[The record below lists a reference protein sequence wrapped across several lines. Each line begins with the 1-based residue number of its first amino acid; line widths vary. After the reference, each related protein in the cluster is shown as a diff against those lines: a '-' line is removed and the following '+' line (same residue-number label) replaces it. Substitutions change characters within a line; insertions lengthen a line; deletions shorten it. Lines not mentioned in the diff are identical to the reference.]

1 MQDPQL
7 KELFDSFNAYLDNEQ
22 ELREKIRE
30 RVRGRYSGFDKFS
43 LDVNKF
49 LHLILLILELESNTK
64 QAAIALQAIHS
75 DLSLGK

>member
-30 RVRGRYSGFDKFS
+30 RVRGKYSLFDKFS